1 MSFLN
6 KLIVSALPIVPKA
19 LVGQFSRKYIAG
31 VALQDAVR
39 VIRDLNTKRLMAT
52 MDLLGEDIH
61 EEAQA
66 ATMKST
72 LIQMFETIQRSTLD
86 SNVSV
91 KLSQLGLRIDK
102 NVCFENV
109 RSVVEEA
116 RKLGN
121 FVRIDMEDSTTT
133 GDTIEIYRRLREQ
146 GFENVGIV
154 IQAYLKRSDADIR
167 ALVKLRANFRVC
179 KGIYVESPDIAYHDR
194 DEIRRNFVL
203 LVRTIIE
210 NGCYVGIA
218 THDEYLVEKSYDLI
232 QRNSP
237 DRSRYE
243 FQMLLGVRETLRDQ
257 ILSDGHRLRVYVPYG
272 EQWYAYCTRRL
283 KENPQIAG
291 YVVKALLGRN
301 GTK

>member
-19 LVGQFSRKYIAG
+19 LVGQFSRRYIAG
-31 VALQDAVR
+31 VTLQDAVR
-39 VIRDLNTKRLMAT
+39 VIRDLNAKRFMAT

-61 EEAQA
+61 EEGQA
-66 ATMKST
+66 ATMKSS
-72 LIQMFETIQRSTLD
+72 LIQMFETIKRSNLD

-116 RKLGN
+116 RKLQN

-167 ALVKLRANFRVC
+167 ALMKLGANFRVC

-194 DEIRRNFVL
+194 DDIRRNFVL

-243 FQMLLGVRETLRDQ
+243 FQMLLGVREALRDK

-272 EQWYAYCTRRL
+272 EQWYAYSMRRL

-291 YVVKALLGRN
+291 YIMKALFSRN
-301 GTK
+301 GN

>member
-1 MSFLN
+1 
-6 KLIVSALPIVPKA
+6 
-19 LVGQFSRKYIAG
+19 
-31 VALQDAVR
+31 
-39 VIRDLNTKRLMAT
+39 VIRDLNAKHLMAT

-61 EEAQA
+61 EEGQA
-66 ATMKST
+66 TTMKSS
-72 LIQMFETIQRSTLD
+72 LIQMFETIKRSNLN

-109 RSVVEEA
+109 RSIVQEA
-116 RKLGN
+116 GKLQN

-133 GDTIEIYRRLREQ
+133 SDTIEIYRRLREQ

-167 ALVKLRANFRVC
+167 ALVKLKANFRIC
-179 KGIYVESPDIAYHDR
+179 KGIYIESPDIACHDR
-194 DEIRRNFVL
+194 DDIRRNFVL

-218 THDEYLVEKSYDLI
+218 THDEYLVEKFYDLI
-232 QRNSP
+232 QGNSL

-243 FQMLLGVRETLRDQ
+243 FQMLLGVREALRDR

-272 EQWYAYCTRRL
+272 EQWYAYSMRRL
-283 KENPQIAG
+283 KENPQIVG
-291 YVVKALLGRN
+291 YIMKALFSRN
-301 GTK
+301 GN

>member
-19 LVGQFSRKYIAG
+19 LVGQFSRRYIAG
-31 VALQDAVR
+31 VTLQDAVR
-39 VIRDLNTKRLMAT
+39 VIRDLNGKRLMAT

-61 EEAQA
+61 EESQA
-66 ATMKST
+66 AGMKSS
-72 LIQMFETIQRSTLD
+72 LIQMFETIKRSNLD

-109 RSVVEEA
+109 RSIVEEA

-133 GDTIEIYRRLREQ
+133 NDTIEIYKRLRER

-167 ALVKLRANFRVC
+167 ALVKLKANFRIC
-179 KGIYVESPDIAYHDR
+179 KGIYIESSDIAYQDR
-194 DEIRRNFVL
+194 DDIRRNFVL

-232 QRNSP
+232 QRNSL

-243 FQMLLGVRETLRDQ
+243 FQMLLGVREALRDK

-272 EQWYAYCTRRL
+272 EQWYAYSMRRL

-291 YVVKALLGRN
+291 YIMKALFSPN
-301 GTK
+301 GN